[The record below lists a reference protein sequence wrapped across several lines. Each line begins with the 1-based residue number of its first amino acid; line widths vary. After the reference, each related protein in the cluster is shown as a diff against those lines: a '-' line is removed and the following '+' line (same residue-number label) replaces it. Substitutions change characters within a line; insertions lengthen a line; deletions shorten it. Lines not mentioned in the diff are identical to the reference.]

1 MLRRVYTPDLRPGDV
16 TLTAPGSRHVR
27 DVLRLEKGTK
37 VEAFDD
43 LGNLAVATIIELEPT
58 VVLHIDEVASS
69 AVDANAIDL
78 VIATAVPKGERAD
91 WMVEKLSEL
100 GVSKFVPLATAR
112 SVVLPE
118 GRNKRDRWIRIAT
131 ESAKQS
137 RRAGV
142 MRVEELMG
150 VQEVLEAR
158 PPESQLFVLS
168 TSADAMPIVEAIQ
181 LAPGRQFMMMI
192 GPEGGWTEQ
201 EIDQFVAGGA
211 AGLKLTDTVLRVE
224 TAAIATA
231 AVIMSLS
238 AAASSNPPEQS

>member
-1 MLRRVYTPDLRPGDV
+1 MLRRVYTPDLHPGEV

-27 DVLRLEKGTK
+27 DVLRLEKGMR

-43 LGNLAVATIIELEPT
+43 LGNVAVATIVELEPT
-58 VVLHIDEVASS
+58 VALHIDEIAASG
-69 AVDANAIDL
+69 VDPNAIDL
-78 VIATAVPKGERAD
+78 TVAAAVPKGERAD

-100 GVSKFVPLATAR
+100 GVSKFVPLAAAR

-118 GRNKRDRWIRIAT
+118 GRNKRDRWVRIAT
-131 ESAKQS
+131 ESAKQC

-142 MRVEELMG
+142 MRIEELTG
-150 VQEVLEAR
+150 VQELLATR
-158 PPESQLFVLS
+158 PPQSQLFVLS
-168 TSADAMPIVEAIQ
+168 TAHDAMPIVEAVE
-181 LAPGRQFMMMI
+181 LAPGRQFLMLI

-201 EIDQFVAGGA
+201 EIDQFVAAGA
-211 AGLKLTDTVLRVE
+211 AGLKLTDSVLRVE

-238 AAASSNPPEQS
+238 AAAASNPTDET